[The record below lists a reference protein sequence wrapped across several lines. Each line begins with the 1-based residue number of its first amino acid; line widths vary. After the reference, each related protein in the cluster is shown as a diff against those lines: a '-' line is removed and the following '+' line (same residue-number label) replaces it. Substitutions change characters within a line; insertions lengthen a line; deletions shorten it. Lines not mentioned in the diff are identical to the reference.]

1 VADILTMPTLAAGE
15 FVLRAFDF
23 DDAPM
28 VREASTDP
36 FIPLIT
42 TVPPNGSTEEIRA
55 FIERQHGRSA
65 TGVGYSFAIAERDT
79 DRAVGQIGLWL
90 DNVRHGRASIGYWI
104 VASQR
109 RRGIAATALRAIT
122 EWGLRLPEVARVE
135 LYVEPWNTGSLR
147 TAELVG
153 YQREGLLRGWQEV
166 DGERRDMFMY
176 ARLRA

>member
-1 VADILTMPTLAAGE
+1 MADILTMPTVHAGG

-42 TVPPNGSTEEIRA
+42 TVPSNGSDEEIRA
-55 FIERQHGRSA
+55 FIERQHDRSA
-65 TGVGYSFAIAERDT
+65 TGQGYSFAIAERDT
-79 DRAVGQIGLWL
+79 NRAVGQIGLWR
-90 DNVRHGRASIGYWI
+90 DNIRHGRASIGYWI
-104 VASQR
+104 VAGQR

-122 EWGLRLPEVARVE
+122 EWGLGLAEVARVE
-135 LYVEPWNTGSLR
+135 LYVEPWNTGSWR
-147 TAELVG
+147 TAERVG
-153 YQREGLLRGWQEV
+153 YEREGLLRGWEEV

-176 ARLRA
+176 ARLR